1 MDNKIWLIGGAALVG
16 LLIWN
21 TTKKKKVAHIPFV
34 PGDPLQEAIQT
45 QDGGWYD
52 PIEDIS
58 LDTPNYSAFDG
69 LADSHLVVADPPR
82 TPVRPIPTITPA
94 GYTRGFTF

>member
-21 TTKKKKVAHIPFV
+21 TTKKKKATPIPFA

-58 LDTPNYSAFDG
+58 LEG
-69 LADSHLVVADPPR
+69 IGDSHLVVADPPR
-82 TPVRPIPTITPA
+82 TPVRPIPPITPA